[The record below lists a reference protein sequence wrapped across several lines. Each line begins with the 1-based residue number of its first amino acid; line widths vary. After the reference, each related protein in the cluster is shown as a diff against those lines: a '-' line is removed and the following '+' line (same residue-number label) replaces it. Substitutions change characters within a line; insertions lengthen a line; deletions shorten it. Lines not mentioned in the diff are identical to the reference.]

1 MSPKG
6 KHGHTPWEASR
17 WQGSHRVNVPDTAG
31 IFSDVPGSSPTK
43 EEGHGHITCPKQ
55 SRAPDPQKGAAWPAG
70 FTKLR
75 EIIAVDNGHCL
86 QAFRVAARPH
96 PAPQAAESFNLFRAK
111 CRF

>member
-55 SRAPDPQKGAAWPAG
+55 SAGHRIHRKGLPG
-70 FTKLR
+70 LLVSPNSEK
-75 EIIAVDNGHCL
+75 
-86 QAFRVAARPH
+86 
-96 PAPQAAESFNLFRAK
+96 
-111 CRF
+111 